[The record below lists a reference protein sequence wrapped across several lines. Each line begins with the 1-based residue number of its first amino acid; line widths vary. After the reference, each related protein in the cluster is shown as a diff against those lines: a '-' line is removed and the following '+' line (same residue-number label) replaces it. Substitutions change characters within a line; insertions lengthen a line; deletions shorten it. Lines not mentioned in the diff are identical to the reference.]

1 MEENKKNKE
10 IDIFAKK
17 YIQEIKEESPSKDFT
32 TSLMNAIIL
41 ENSKSVTVS
50 KALISKKAWFVILS
64 IVFALVLIPF
74 KSQKKSLFTIP
85 ELDFSF
91 FNKIQVPNILEN
103 FSVSSTVL
111 YAIFLFGLMLI
122 AQVFFL
128 KNHLNKRFE

>member
-1 MEENKKNKE
+1 MEENKKNIE
-10 IDIFAKK
+10 LDTFAKK

-32 TSLMNAIIL
+32 TSLMSAIVL

-64 IVFALVLIPF
+64 IVLAVVLIPF
-74 KSQKKSLFTIP
+74 KSQEKPLFTMP

-91 FNKIQVPNILEN
+91 IEKIQIPNVLES
-103 FSVSSTVL
+103 FAVSNTVL

-122 AQVFFL
+122 AQVLFL

>member
-1 MEENKKNKE
+1 MEENKKNIE
-10 IDIFAKK
+10 LDTFAKK

-32 TSLMNAIIL
+32 TSLMSAIVL

-64 IVFALVLIPF
+64 IVLAVVLIPF
-74 KSQKKSLFTIP
+74 KSQEKSLFTMP

-91 FNKIQVPNILEN
+91 FNKIQIPNVLES
-103 FSVSSTVL
+103 FSISNTVL

-122 AQVFFL
+122 AQVLFL

>member
-1 MEENKKNKE
+1 M
-10 IDIFAKK
+10 
-17 YIQEIKEESPSKDFT
+17 S
-32 TSLMNAIIL
+32 AIVL
-41 ENSKSVTVS
+41 ENSKSVLNS

-64 IVFALVLIPF
+64 IVLAVVLIPF
-74 KSQKKSLFTIP
+74 KSQEKPLFTMP

-91 FNKIQVPNILEN
+91 IEKIQIPNVLES
-103 FSVSSTVL
+103 FAVSNTVL

>member
-1 MEENKKNKE
+1 MEENKKNIE
-10 IDIFAKK
+10 LDTFAKK

-32 TSLMNAIIL
+32 TSLMSAIVL

-50 KALISKKAWFVILS
+50 KALISKKTWFVILS
-64 IVFALVLIPF
+64 IVLAVVLIPF
-74 KSQKKSLFTIP
+74 KSQEKSLFTMP

-91 FNKIQVPNILEN
+91 FNKIQIPNVLEN
-103 FSVSSTVL
+103 FSISNTVL

-122 AQVFFL
+122 AQVLFL

>member
-1 MEENKKNKE
+1 MGNTFQC
-10 IDIFAKK
+10 DIFAKK

>member
-1 MEENKKNKE
+1 MEENKKNIE
-10 IDIFAKK
+10 LDTFAKK
-17 YIQEIKEESPSKDFT
+17 YIQEIKEESLSKDFT
-32 TSLMNAIIL
+32 TSLMSAIVL

-64 IVFALVLIPF
+64 IVLAVVLIPF
-74 KSQKKSLFTIP
+74 KSQEKPLFTMP

-91 FNKIQVPNILEN
+91 IEKIQIPNVLES
-103 FSVSSTVL
+103 FAVSNTVL

-122 AQVFFL
+122 AQVLFL

>member
-1 MEENKKNKE
+1 MGNTFQC
-10 IDIFAKK
+10 DIFAKK
-17 YIQEIKEESPSKDFT
+17 YIQETKEESPSKDFT

>member
-111 YAIFLFGLMLI
+111 YAVFLFGLMLI